1 MGAQHVHPSVNVKV
15 MYCFSFILQVVYSLA
30 QSQYLDEYIFKVA
43 EGISPHNGNLA
54 VGCMESIAG
63 VTKLLVAFP
72 VGCVV
77 DWRPAT
83 RTRLAW
89 VAFALGCP
97 TVVIAVLA
105 ILSGRLW
112 MLTVMQ
118 VAFVIFAEFA
128 SCLAMAIFTDS
139 LASQSLDQR
148 TAAFANV
155 QVFQN
160 LGTALGSAIYALT
173 LLSFQ
178 VPEDWTGFQS
188 KAALLA
194 GFALLF
200 PVMLSLFTFRQA
212 QKESKDMSALEQP
225 EIQTEIKT
233 GQKAWIPY
241 LVLLALLIFAV
252 AAGMVFKFFPL
263 FFINIYGMS
272 GVQISVVQAI
282 EPLVKAGFTYLVGL
296 CAPVVGRA
304 PTTSIC
310 MAGVIGC
317 LLGLSEMPPQGGTG
331 ATHLLSSLA
340 LFMLRGSLA
349 QASFALAWAI
359 LMDCAPA
366 SQRGRWSSSC
376 TVLNMSWSGA
386 AVIAGE
392 LLDKHGYRYTFCIA
406 AGLCAVALAVFSPL
420 LLLPKLPKLQKL
432 PSERVEVSP
441 SSPSSPNAANA
452 ANAPEFERFE
462 RAKEVVV
469 VVDPFSTGGFLAA
482 ELLSQGYAVIALWTK
497 DSNIRYHDYPK
508 TLDPR
513 QLLAELD
520 EEPTVE
526 ATARRLREVVGS
538 IGSSLAAV
546 ICGGDSGV
554 NATDVLSVALNLRGN
569 GMLSHGNRR
578 DKLVQQQALEAA
590 GLRSARTVSGTTWE
604 QVAAFAEM
612 EQYPLVVKPIESAG
626 ADGFKLC
633 HSMDEAREYFDFLN
647 SSDRWCGAQGRGVL
661 LQEFLEGTE
670 YIVDH
675 VSCDAE
681 HKTTMLWMY
690 DFQEVNGNR
699 VCVAQRPVPSD
710 SMMAKELVAY
720 TRQCL
725 NALGVRNGA
734 THTEVMWTSAGPC
747 LVEVNCRCQG
757 GTGFWVPLCR
767 KMTGYS
773 QVDAVIGAYLKQE
786 AFHVLPNMPTF
797 LTSGDIIHLVSY
809 EERLITAMPGL
820 EAVRGLSSFTDVALN
835 VELGEMTCKTTDWNT
850 LTGVVALCHPDP
862 AVLAAHTCLI
872 RSMEASGSFF

>member
-1 MGAQHVHPSVNVKV
+1 QLSINSSVNVRA
-15 MYCFSFILQVVYSLA
+15 MYGFSFILQMVQCLA

-43 EGISPHNGNLA
+43 EGISPHHGNLV
-54 VGCMESIAG
+54 VGTLESIAG

-72 VGCVV
+72 IGCVV
-77 DWRPAT
+77 DWRPAS

-89 VAFALGCP
+89 VALGLGCP
-97 TVVIAVLA
+97 TVVIGVLA

-112 MLTVMQ
+112 MLTIMQ

-139 LASQSLDQR
+139 LASRSLDQR

-160 LGTALGSAIYALT
+160 LGTAAGSATYALT

-178 VPEDWTGFQS
+178 APEDWTGFQTKS
-188 KAALLA
+188 ALLA
-194 GFALLF
+194 GFALLV
-200 PVMLSLFTFRQA
+200 PVMLSLFAFPQA
-212 QKESKDMSALEQP
+212 QKESKDLPAEQP

-233 GQKAWIPY
+233 GRAWVPY
-241 LVLLALLIFAV
+241 VVLLALLILAL

-272 GVQISVVQAI
+272 VVQISVVQAI
-282 EPLVKAGFTYLVGL
+282 EPLVKACFTYLVGV

-304 PTTSIC
+304 KATSVC
-310 MAGVIGC
+310 MVGVIGC
-317 LLGLSEMPPQGGTG
+317 LLGLSIQREEG
-331 ATHLLSSLA
+331 THLLSSLA
-340 LFMLRGSLA
+340 LFMFRGSLA

-359 LMDCAPA
+359 LMDCVPA

-392 LLDKHGYRYTFCIA
+392 LLDKHGYQYTFCIA
-406 AGLCAVALAVFSPL
+406 AGLCAVALVVFSPL
-420 LLLPKLPKLQKL
+420 LLLKPQRL
-432 PSERVEVSP
+432 PSEPVEVSP
-441 SSPSSPNAANA
+441 NAKAH
-452 ANAPEFERFE
+452 NAPKFERFE
-462 RAKEVVV
+462 SGAAEVVV

-482 ELLSQGYAVIALWTK
+482 ELLSQGCAVIALWTK
-497 DSNIRYHDYPK
+497 ESNIRYHDYPK
-508 TLDPR
+508 IFDPR

-526 ATARRLREVVGS
+526 ATAARLREVVDSVDSG
-538 IGSSLAAV
+538 SLAAV

-554 NATDVLSVALNLRGN
+554 NAADALSEALDLRGN
-569 GMLSHGNRR
+569 GGGHGNRR
-578 DKLVQQQALEAA
+578 DKLVQHQALEAA
-590 GLRSARTVSGTTWE
+590 GLRFARTVSGTTWE
-604 QVAAFAEM
+604 QVAAFAET

-633 HSMDEAREYFDFLN
+633 DSMDEAREHFDFLN
-647 SSDRWCGAQGRGVL
+647 SSGRWCGAQGRGVL

-675 VSCDAE
+675 VSCDGV

-690 DFQEVNGNR
+690 DFQEVNGHR
-699 VCVAQRPVPSD
+699 VCIAQRPVPCD
-710 SMMAKELVAY
+710 SSAMAELVAY

-734 THTEVMWTSAGPC
+734 THTEVMWTSGGPC

-773 QVDAVIGAYLKQE
+773 QVDAVIGAYLRQE
-786 AFHVLPNMPTF
+786 AFDALPNTPTF
-797 LTSGDIIHLVSY
+797 LMFGDIIHLISY
-809 EERLITAMPGL
+809 EERLITDTAMPGL

-835 VELGEMTCKTTDWNT
+835 VELDKMMCKTTDWNT
-850 LTGVVALCHPDP
+850 LIGVVALCHPDP
-862 AVLAAHTCLI
+862 AVLAAHICLI
-872 RSMEASGSFF
+872 RSMET

>member
-1 MGAQHVHPSVNVKV
+1 

-43 EGISPHNGNLA
+43 EGISPHHGNLA
-54 VGCMESIAG
+54 VGTLESIAG

-72 VGCVV
+72 IGCLV

-89 VAFALGCP
+89 VALGLGCP
-97 TVVIAVLA
+97 TFVIGVLA

-112 MLTVMQ
+112 MLTIMQ

-160 LGTALGSAIYALT
+160 LGMALGSAIYALT

-178 VPEDWTGFQS
+178 APEADAWTGFQTKS
-188 KAALLA
+188 ALLA

-200 PVMLSLFTFRQA
+200 PVMLSLFTFRAQKD
-212 QKESKDMSALEQP
+212 QKESKDLPAEESKP
-225 EIQTEIKT
+225 EMT
-233 GQKAWIPY
+233 GRAWVPY

-282 EPLVKAGFTYLVGL
+282 EPLVKACFTYLVGV
-296 CAPVVGRA
+296 CAPLVGRA
-304 PTTSIC
+304 AGASVC

-317 LLGLSEMPPQGGTG
+317 LLGLSEMPGSEEG
-331 ATHLLSSLA
+331 THLLPSLA
-340 LFMLRGSLA
+340 LFMFRGSLA

-359 LMDCAPA
+359 LMDSVPA

-392 LLDKHGYRYTFCIA
+392 LLDKHGYQYTFCIA
-406 AGLCAVALAVFSPL
+406 AGLCAVALVVFSPL
-420 LLLPKLPKLQKL
+420 LLKLRL
-432 PSERVEVSP
+432 PSEAVEVFEVSP
-441 SSPSSPNAANA
+441 NARVNPDLERDSGAAGAAGAANPT
-452 ANAPEFERFE
+452 ANPTANHPGLPG
-462 RAKEVVV
+462 AVEVVV
-469 VVDPFSTGGFLAA
+469 VVDPFSTGGVLVA

-497 DSNIRYHDYPK
+497 ESNIRYHDYPK
-508 TLDPR
+508 NVDPK

-526 ATARRLREVVGS
+526 ATAARLREVVGS
-538 IGSSLAAV
+538 GSSLAAV

-554 NATDVLSVALNLRGN
+554 NTADALSEALDLRSN
-569 GMLSHGNRR
+569 GMRHGNRR
-578 DKLVQQQALEAA
+578 DKLVQQQALQAA
-590 GLRSARTVSGTTWE
+590 GLRFARTVSGTTWG
-604 QVAAFAEM
+604 QVAAFAET
-612 EQYPLVVKPIESAG
+612 EEYPLVVKPIESAG
-626 ADGFKLC
+626 ADGFRLC
-633 HSMDEAREYFDFLN
+633 HSMDEAREHFDFLN
-647 SSDRWCGAQGRGVL
+647 SSDRWCGAQNRGVL

-675 VSCDAE
+675 VSCDGV

-690 DFQEVNGNR
+690 DFQEVNGHR
-699 VCVAQRPVPSD
+699 VCIAQRPVPFD
-710 SMMAKELVAY
+710 DAMAELVAY

-725 NALGVRNGA
+725 NALGVQNGA
-734 THTEVMWTSAGPC
+734 SHTEVMWTSGGPC

-773 QVDAVIGAYLKQE
+773 QVDAVIAAYLRQE
-786 AFHVLPNMPTF
+786 AFDAMPTTPTF
-797 LTSGDIIHLVSY
+797 LMFGDIIHLISY
-809 EERLITAMPGL
+809 EERLITDAMPGL
-820 EAVRGLSSFTDVALN
+820 EAVCGLSSFTDVALN
-835 VELGEMTCKTTDWNT
+835 VELGKMMCKTTDWNT
-850 LTGVVALCHPDP
+850 LIGVVALCHPDP

-872 RSMEASGSFF
+872 RSMETSGSFV